1 VATPT
6 PRITGQSPAVS
17 LVGLPL
23 PPAGSSDLARRLGW
37 LMVGRTVVISVVL
50 GLNVWLLVR
59 GEVRA
64 SAAVWVMSALIAA
77 TYAITIVSGLLIR
90 RGVAPERLVWPQLAT
105 DLAVTAVLVLVTGG
119 AQSAFTF
126 FFALSVVGGGALAYR
141 RGVVVVGLVSL
152 LLLVGVAVL
161 AWQDA
166 SPLPTVPQVRPA
178 AQSQADFLRAL
189 AQNAA
194 AIAAIGVL
202 SYVFGDQLEKA
213 TQSLATERRTVADL
227 VSLHR
232 DIVRSLSSGL
242 VTIDLDNRVLTANEV
257 AGDILGVAPDELVGK
272 SVDAALPGLG
282 ARLAVAMSLRRADL
296 EIARAGR
303 PDLALGVSVSPLRD
317 DTDGVVGRVINF
329 QDLTELRK
337 MEHKMRRAE
346 RLASIGQLAAG
357 IAHEIRNPL
366 ASISGSI
373 ELLRQ
378 APQVTD
384 DDKALMAIVTR
395 EIERLDALISDV
407 LEFTNPRPRQ
417 VVRVD
422 LGVLVDETL
431 AVFRQ
436 DPTVGAVAIAA
447 LRAPGELGLDADPG
461 KLRQVLWNLLRN
473 AAEAVTAPGGGGG
486 GAIEVRVGR
495 DGDRAVIEVADD
507 GPGIPLD
514 VLPRIFDPFF
524 STKRKGTGLGL
535 ATCYSIVD
543 EHGGSIEAEPRTPHG
558 TRFVVRLPLAS

>member
-17 LVGLPL
+17 LVGIPL
-23 PPAGSSDLARRLGW
+23 PPAGSSDLGRRLGW

-90 RGVAPERLVWPQLAT
+90 AGVAPARLVWPQLAT

-141 RGVVVVGLVSL
+141 RGVVVVGLASL
-152 LLLVGVAVL
+152 LLLVGVALL

-178 AQSQADFLRAL
+178 AQSQADFLRSL

-282 ARLAVAMSLRRADL
+282 ARLAVAMTLRRADL
-296 EIARAGR
+296 EIARTGR

-436 DPTVGAVAIAA
+436 DPTVGAVAIAVE
-447 LRAPGELGLDADPG
+447 REPGELGLDADPG

-486 GAIEVRVGR
+486 GTIEVRVGR

-507 GPGIPLD
+507 GPGIPAD

-543 EHGGSIEAEPRTPHG
+543 EHGGSIEAEPRAPHG